1 MPVVFSF
8 DIGLGSLGIAVRKDN
23 DIIFTQSLLIDA
35 DVASIKEQAVKRSAK
50 RTREAKKKRI
60 KWLEDVWSNLRLDGL
75 LTPQDERLKRE
86 FPKEENGS
94 IVYTSSLLR
103 IQLLQGKTLEPWQI
117 YKAIRS
123 SFIRRG
129 YDEHILWKSE
139 NQNSKEANEKKSDYD
154 KMLSKFEED
163 LRAMST
169 NIDYHFPCYYDAY
182 KMGLWE
188 PKTNQIIKLKADHE
202 IKRARGYVASRY
214 HVEKEIYHLLLKAG
228 EALPQLKGQESYI
241 MYGSAGNK
249 FSIIYADLEE
259 GEKASSKVLAKIR
272 YASEKKHEGVLAQKK
287 PRFDNRQV
295 SKCCLIPRFQVCR
308 ADESLVIQV
317 TYLMKLRN
325 LSFFNENNQK
335 TEKLNLDDMRFL
347 FQKAKDKLTKKK
359 NNKLKKNDSKIEL
372 NASDKALAFKLTK
385 TQWKKW
391 LEKTKPHCKIIAGN
405 DEVAK
410 ANIVGRSRFSK
421 PALVLM
427 KDLLLSGESPHNFL
441 KERINKLN
449 SDSDQY
455 KKFKLKEEDFNFL
468 KRMENDWSKI
478 HIPSISLAEK
488 YLKKD
493 DNKEKNIK
501 MMISDCH
508 DPIVRHRL
516 TLFYKQLEE
525 LIKQYEEPDKIVM
538 EFIREDFM
546 GEKKKDKLIKF
557 NKKREKE
564 NKETDKQLQEKL
576 VEKTRQN
583 KIKMRLFI
591 QQGDQC
597 LYTGE
602 LLSPSAFTHYEIDH
616 IIPKEGGGYNGPD
629 AIWNKVLTT
638 RETNNGKS
646 GKAPFEY
653 ISSAEWGSYVERVN
667 KRKFSA
673 RTKKLLLAR
682 SRDEIEENLE
692 RYYGLAM
699 TSWIAR
705 IARNIACLRL
715 GWQPSEKGEIKQFHV
730 ISGGLTARIR
740 RIYKLNSLLG
750 KAKDEESGNK
760 NPKKD
765 RDDKRHHALD
775 AMVLAYLSEYYRNE
789 GTTSFFKFP
798 KEIGEEKIDIKQYF
812 EKEKIAVLR
821 RNLVDYFVNWMND
834 QKWLKENL
842 KDESKNIQEPLLQK
856 FKENIIEQSENI
868 IDLPIRKQIENFAK
882 RDNFSPKNFKNFL
895 EKINVKLYFEKKL
908 SEVHPI
914 KIARSKPALGD
925 TIYGGIK
932 HPQTNEKIAVLR
944 EDLVDYFVK
953 CWRLNYLQL
962 DQKEI
967 KEKLEKESENITN
980 LPIYQPIKNFIEQKN
995 IELKDFKKYLEKL
1008 QHEGLQYFERKEDFT
1023 TLIQNLSDFYKQL
1036 LQKLKKQLKEQL
1048 SKKLTKQ
1055 LSQKPQEKPKCEQYL
1070 PKEFKDFLEELQHFE
1085 TKGEISTFRKEL
1097 SDLYEL
1103 LLQELKEKI
1112 IKRSENIIDL
1122 PIRKQIENFAERDNF
1137 SPKDF
1142 KNFLEH
1148 LRQSPEKGSYVKKI
1162 RVKAFRYSLSLED
1175 KINLSKDKEKLS
1187 GIRGQYFESK
1197 TVTREGMKQHGYY
1210 FYRDDKDKIR
1220 RCPVR
1225 AFHSPYQR
1233 KQELKDQGYDILYN
1247 TLFYA
1252 GMLIEITE
1260 GSSAITKG
1268 IYTIQGFSN
1277 EQIEIT
1283 NQKGIKS
1290 TKMINHLF
1298 KAGMK
1303 PYPSR

>member
-1 MPVVFSF
+1 MPVIFSF

-23 DIIFTQSLLIDA
+23 DIVFTQSLLIDA

-60 KWLEDVWSNLRLDGL
+60 KWLEDVWSNLHLNGL
-75 LTPQDERLKRE
+75 LTSQDERLKRE
-86 FPKEENGS
+86 FPKEENGL

-129 YDEHILWKSE
+129 YDKHILWKSE
-139 NQNSKEANEKKSDYD
+139 NRNSKEADKDSSDYE

-163 LRAMST
+163 LSAMST

-188 PKTNQIIKLKADHE
+188 PKTNQIKLKADHE

-249 FSIIYADLEE
+249 FSTIYADLEE

-325 LSFFNENNQK
+325 LSFFNENNPE
-335 TEKLNLDDMRFL
+335 TEKLNLYDMKFLFQVCFWVGGGTSRLNLNDMQSLFPDIIKFHYTNQLKLDHTQSLFQDIIEFHHTNRQSLDDTRSLFQTRFSVGGNTSSLNLDDMRSSL
-347 FQKAKDKLTKKK
+347 QKSKDELTKKK
-359 NNKLKKNDSKIEL
+359 NKRLEKGSKSKQ
-372 NASDKALAFKLTK
+372 NASDKASAFKLTK
-385 TQWKKW
+385 TQWKQW
-391 LEKTKPHCKIIAGN
+391 LNKKAKPHCKVIAGN
-405 DEVAK
+405 DEVAQ
-410 ANIVGRSRFSK
+410 ANIGGRSRFSK

-427 KDLLLSGESPHNFL
+427 KDLLLSGKNPHDFL
-441 KERINKLN
+441 KERINELN

-455 KKFKLKEEDFNFL
+455 KKFKLEEEDFNFL

-546 GEKKKDKLIKF
+546 GQKKKDKLIKF

-564 NKETDKQLQEKL
+564 NKETDKQLQEKS

-583 KIKMRLFI
+583 KIKMRLI
-591 QQGDQC
+591 NQQGYKC

-602 LLSPSAFTHYEIDH
+602 TLSPSAFDNYEIDH

-653 ISSAEWGSYVERVN
+653 ISFAEWGSYVERVN
-667 KRKFSA
+667 NSKFASA

-705 IARNIACLRL
+705 IARDIACLRL

-730 ISGGLTARIR
+730 ISGGLTAKIR
-740 RIYKLNSLLG
+740 RIYRLNSLLG
-750 KAKDEESGNK
+750 ESKDGESGNN
-760 NPKKD
+760 NPKKN
-765 RDDKRHHALD
+765 REDKRHHALD

-798 KEIGEEKIDIKQYF
+798 KEIGKEKIDIKQ
-812 EKEKIAVLR
+812 
-821 RNLVDYFVNWMND
+821 
-834 QKWLKENL
+834 
-842 KDESKNIQEPLLQK
+842 
-856 FKENIIEQSENI
+856 
-868 IDLPIRKQIENFAK
+868 
-882 RDNFSPKNFKNFL
+882 
-895 EKINVKLYFEKKL
+895 YFEKKL

-932 HPQTNEKIAVLR
+932 HPQTKEKIAVLR
-944 EDLVDYFVK
+944 KDLVDYFAD
-953 CWRLNYLQL
+953 CWSLNDLQL
-962 DQKEI
+962 DQ
-967 KEKLEKESENITN
+967 NN
-980 LPIYQPIKNFIEQKN
+980 
-995 IELKDFKKYLEKL
+995 
-1008 QHEGLQYFERKEDFT
+1008 
-1023 TLIQNLSDFYKQL
+1023 
-1036 LQKLKKQLKEQL
+1036 
-1048 SKKLTKQ
+1048 
-1055 LSQKPQEKPKCEQYL
+1055 
-1070 PKEFKDFLEELQHFE
+1070 
-1085 TKGEISTFRKEL
+1085 
-1097 SDLYEL
+1097 
-1103 LLQELKEKI
+1103 LKEKI
-1112 IKRSENIIDL
+1112 IKRSKNIIDL
-1122 PIRKQIENFAERDNF
+1122 PIRKQIENFAKRDNF

-1162 RVKAFRYSLSLED
+1162 RVKAPRSLED

-1197 TVTREGMKQHGYY
+1197 TVTGEGMKQHGYY
-1210 FYRDDKDKIR
+1210 LYRDDKGEIR

-1268 IYTIQGFSN
+1268 IYRIQGFTG
-1277 EQIEIT
+1277 EKIEIT

-1290 TKMINHLF
+1290 IKMINHLF
-1298 KAGMK
+1298 KVGMK